1 MTTQPAAPSMLP
13 CQVCGRGPTAVIS
26 VSRNVGMLVRRQFWS
41 YKAPLCRDHG
51 RQLAL
56 NWLLAT
62 LLMGWWGL
70 ISFFVNIGAVVTD
83 LNALRVTLRM
93 PRAGSVIV
101 PPESAMGDPDPGA
114 LPRVAPT
121 RLALVAAGIGAIL
134 AIGVIGAMFGPKAAI
149 DLAVGDCFDEPTTPG
164 EISEVPHHQCFQAH
178 TAEVFAVVAYSGNQ
192 SGTYPTDA
200 EFEASARAQCGPGFD
215 AYTGGGGGAAA
226 TVDIGYL
233 MPTATGWTKGDRRMV
248 CYLVAPTGQTFNQ
261 SLRAATP

>member
-13 CQVCGRGPTAVIS
+13 CQVCGRGPTALIS

-114 LPRVAPT
+114 LPRVAP
-121 RLALVAAGIGAIL
+121 RHLALVAGGIGAIL
-134 AIGVIGAMFGPKAAI
+134 VIGVIGATFGPKATG
-149 DLAVGDCFDEPTTPG
+149 DLAVGDCFDEPTVAG
-164 EISEVPHHQCFQAH
+164 EISEVPHRPCFQGH
-178 TAEVFAVVAYSGNQ
+178 TAEVFAVTAYTGG

-200 EFEASARAQCGPGFD
+200 EFQTFAAAQCGPVFD
-215 AYTGGGGGAAA
+215 TYTGGGGGPAAS
-226 TVDIGYL
+226 VELGFL
-233 MPTATGWTKGDRRMV
+233 MPTATGWSGGDRRMV
-248 CYLVAPTGQTFNQ
+248 CYLVAPTGQTLSQ
-261 SLRAATP
+261 SLRSATP